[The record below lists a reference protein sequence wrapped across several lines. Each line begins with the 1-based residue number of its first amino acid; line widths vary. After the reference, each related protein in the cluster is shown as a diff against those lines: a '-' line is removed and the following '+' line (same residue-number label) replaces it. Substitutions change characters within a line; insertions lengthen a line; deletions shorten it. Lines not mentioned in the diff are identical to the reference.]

1 MIVLNIFGFLLLLA
15 SGLLMIQGAWALV
28 ISLDYRKGKTAGARA
43 WLEHTN
49 CRAARFWEA
58 WVRFSDLQKRIE
70 SCRSVSRAPIYR
82 INMTGRAAAVMPL
95 QLSRD
100 FTFSWEMRMKS
111 IMAVPARMPP
121 RIRTYFA
128 NARYRTVTASAR
140 VQDLSGLKVVAEV
153 PVVIPFS

>member
-1 MIVLNIFGFLLLLA
+1 MSRSTQKTEKPRLLSEYSERRVRILKQFD
-15 SGLLMIQGAWALV
+15 SEW
-28 ISLDYRKGKTAGARA
+28 
-43 WLEHTN
+43 
-49 CRAARFWEA
+49 A
-58 WVRFSDLQKRIE
+58 WVHFSDLQKRIE
-70 SCRSVSRAPIYR
+70 SCRSVSRAPIDR

-100 FTFSWEMRMKS
+100 LTFFWEMRMES

>member
-1 MIVLNIFGFLLLLA
+1 MGLGAFLRFVETYRIV
-15 SGLLMIQGAWALV
+15 SERV
-28 ISLDYRKGKTAGARA
+28 
-43 WLEHTN
+43 
-49 CRAARFWEA
+49 
-58 WVRFSDLQKRIE
+58 E
-70 SCRSVSRAPIYR
+70 SADNR

-100 FTFSWEMRMKS
+100 LRFFWEMRMES

-121 RIRTYFA
+121 WIRTYFA

>member
-1 MIVLNIFGFLLLLA
+1 MIFLHLLCCSRNTLFRLPG
-15 SGLLMIQGAWALV
+15 SSLLGSLGAFLRFV
-28 ISLDYRKGKTAGARA
+28 ETYRIVSER
-43 WLEHTN
+43 
-49 CRAARFWEA
+49 
-58 WVRFSDLQKRIE
+58 VE
-70 SCRSVSRAPIYR
+70 SADNR

-100 FTFSWEMRMKS
+100 LRFFWEMRMES